1 MIVFLTL
8 FPPIKIDGSEKLE
21 LSIEGLETLKQIQV
35 TPEKITVFLEIN
47 GQSRPYEIVTFNTPL
62 KDVHK
67 RIDPGDGH
75 EEFPLELM
83 PLITIEFLEML
94 ALKIGG
100 YTLISNE
107 PPEVGF
113 GEFWRGDRYP
123 ISIRGTTRELYPNV
137 AELKPMRRD
146 YIVALEGLLNIDFEE
161 QLENSLA
168 TFIDN
173 VLKPMTD
180 TMNGLF
186 ERRRD
191 LDSDE
196 AVINIIG
203 SDFKKLITRTEDLI
217 SIVNYNMNQ
226 TSERN
231 KAFLRLTLPLMAKQ
245 ALIEN
250 FEEYFDLEKHE
261 NLTKVHIK
269 ERKSITAEEMAHLAR
284 EMFS

>member
-1 MIVFLTL
+1 MFLTL
-8 FPPIKIDGSEKLE
+8 FPPIKIDGTKELE
-21 LSIEGLETLKQIQV
+21 LSIEGLETLKQVHV
-35 TPEKITVFLEIN
+35 TPEKITVLMEKEGTARHYDIL
-47 GQSRPYEIVTFNTPL
+47 TFNNPI

-67 RIDPGDGH
+67 RIDPGEGQ

-100 YTLISNE
+100 YTLISND

-123 ISIRGTTRELYPNV
+123 ISIRGSRRELYPNV

-186 ERRRD
+186 DRRRD

-203 SDFKKLITRTEDLI
+203 SDFKRLITRTEELI

-250 FEEYFDLEKHE
+250 YEEYFDLEKHE
-261 NLTKVHIK
+261 NLTRVHIK
-269 ERKSITAEEMAHLAR
+269 KRKSLTAEEMAR
-284 EMFS
+284 ITEKMFS